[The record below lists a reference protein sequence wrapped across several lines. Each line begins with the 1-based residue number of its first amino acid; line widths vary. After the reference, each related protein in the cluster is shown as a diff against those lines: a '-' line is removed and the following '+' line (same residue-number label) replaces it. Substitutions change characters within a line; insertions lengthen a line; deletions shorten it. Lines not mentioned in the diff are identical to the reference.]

1 MFWVSKNPFG
11 SQALYACFSPFSE
24 KVICRCNQP
33 RRDGGPFHCPFCGT
47 AITWKDA
54 ITTDLMERKKTA
66 QLRSM
71 PLSQAASPET
81 HPAVPTDRGTLLLP
95 PSESA
100 VKLTT
105 LTFKRR
111 P

>member
-1 MFWVSKNPFG
+1 MFLSLFRKGNLQVQSAP
-11 SQALYACFSPFSE
+11 QRRRPFSLYILWNGNNLE
-24 KVICRCNQP
+24 RTDRQ
-33 RRDGGPFHCPFCGT
+33 
-47 AITWKDA
+47 
-54 ITTDLMERKKTA
+54 TTDLMERKKTA